1 MGVAQRFI
9 QWLIEKNRR
18 SLPVTAEPASRQ
30 EFAAQ
35 SVTAY
40 DTTNFTFSGSIAGYD
55 YDAILRD
62 KQSNIQ
68 SLFQ

>member
-9 QWLIEKNRR
+9 QWLTGRHQSAASVI
-18 SLPVTAEPASRQ
+18 AEPASKQ

-55 YDAILRD
+55 YDSILRD